1 MAEEGIAAEVMP
13 ADPGHAGQAA
23 KALAQRGFRV
33 LHVGRSISVQAP
45 RGTWE
50 TTFGV
55 AFATRTKTVQP
66 ELARDATYLRA
77 EPGSV
82 HVPTD
87 LAELIAEV
95 AFVEP
100 PDLH

>member
-1 MAEEGIAAEVMP
+1 MADERIAAEVMP
-13 ADPGHAGQAA
+13 ADPGHARRAA
-23 KALAQRGFRV
+23 KALARRGFRV

-55 AFATRTKTVQP
+55 AFAPRTTAGQP
-66 ELARDATYLRA
+66 ELARDATDLRA

-87 LAELIAEV
+87 LAELIADV